1 MKRTLRLITSVLVM
15 SLYAVGVQA
24 QGQYYLFHSAT
35 DDTKGS
41 DNDKALVDATLYKSV
56 QDGKKWTSVGQ
67 NASSNFQ
74 VTSFTSDELESHKN
88 DNNINANSYYK
99 VPVKPMNYY
108 QLALQWKA
116 VSYSETQN
124 CNFISTDSWTETTT
138 WTETTIN
145 QYHSSDG
152 EANNCVR
159 FAIEG
164 EYDYYVVSVTTD
176 YSPTFPDAPST
187 DLTDDQKS
195 SATELTSPPASGNV
209 GSANVYVL
217 ATQYFYFKVPKYNYF
232 KKLKSWSN
240 PLETLPDGQTAT
252 NASWTVSELS
262 SHISENPGYYAVP
275 ADFQYYYVENNYK
288 WQQENYN
295 SGDQKQLIATYA
307 NESEMVAPTA
317 ADQYCTVGGSSYTKA
332 NGSWNSDVVETSWDA
347 TTGTLTIGTD
357 ETRTI
362 SEILTSENVSDN
374 SAVQKIVFADGSVWE
389 RQTNGGKLTATDNE
403 SEHAT
408 ALKNAGFMVSYYE
421 NDILTVGPGD
431 ETASALLSVVQTLS
445 AGEATKVVFAD
456 GSEWD
461 RTTSKLTVPAP
472 ASSNATAHKEAL
484 QAAGYTVDE
493 VETTT
498 NYPNV
503 TVTVDANGVVTI
515 TSQSEGALEAML
527 NSNDAEA
534 NAYKDM
540 INGAKGTGSKIVLSG
555 PFKAADLTALTNLNN
570 QTESVDMRNTTF
582 SNDADAKF
590 TYWDSNTL
598 KTVYMSNDPT
608 ITTIPE
614 AYFQN
619 MKNIENLYIGE
630 SVTTIPEYRFQSL
643 TSLKYVSI
651 PSSVVTI
658 GQYAFNNCTNL
669 TDIDWS
675 DNCHVKTIGKAAF
688 AYSGYK
694 GTNGTFTVP
703 NSVERIEENAFERCN
718 NITTLIFDTGS
729 NISYIGKSAF
739 AQDESVAGTL
749 SNVYVNVQPARQIT
763 CERGAFDKFHTCA
776 QTQVGTVTTRLHY
789 PSEYYDYY
797 VGNYKA
803 TLYDQNNDV
812 KNEDG
817 TWALDEHGQRI
828 HSYGLLTTQSMINE
842 AYAQATNGWQ
852 EFMSSG
858 IPVGEGS
865 LYRTYS
871 DDNAYL
877 VPNVGSL
884 QIFLVHNYDK
894 DQNQAECIQMIEG
907 DVIPVNTGIIV
918 HSNVAATIYLTRAT
932 DQTATPYNHEDYPD
946 NKYTKSGQQYN
957 NYLKPIN
964 GSMHIDNVEIVNG
977 TRTYRNYFFNNGT
990 TAALRPA
997 PDWNESYAVKG
1008 WGFFRA
1014 GTADYTVW
1022 NKAFLHLPA
1031 AMTVAS
1037 STIIDDSGNLP
1048 QDQLETTSP
1057 AKSFGLYIIGGPEH
1071 VVSFGSVGIATAIN
1085 KPVTEVNDGVY
1096 YTIQGVKVDKPT
1108 QNGIYIHNGKKVVVK

>member
-1 MKRTLRLITSVLVM
+1 MKRIVYLIACMLIPAIGAWAQTVTEMYDYENPPVLVGTYTLDGTTAIIEFTGNGNT
-15 SLYAVGVQA
+15 SNFNKAYDSDHPGITTLIVKGKVPSNLELGVNNA
-24 QGQYYLFHSAT
+24 YYGFKDCTRMDFSEASGNIPTQFHSNVKGVVLPSGKSFSEVTNGGNYIIIANSGDSEENAVEVCVKSGT
-35 DDTKGS
+35 DWANDPIVQDASHLKVYGS
-41 DNDKALVDATLYKSV
+41 DGTTYLE
-56 QDGKKWTSVGQ
+56 
-67 NASSNFQ
+67 
-74 VTSFTSDELESHKN
+74 SDE
-88 DNNINANSYYK
+88 
-99 VPVKPMNYY
+99 VT
-108 QLALQWKA
+108 ALQSTKWVNGSGSVVTVEDLTIHADTQDEVA
-116 VSYSETQN
+116 VLNTFLENKQIKNLTV
-124 CNFISTDSWTETTT
+124 
-138 WTETTIN
+138 
-145 QYHSSDG
+145 DG
-152 EANNCVR
+152 EL
-159 FAIEG
+159 
-164 EYDYYVVSVTTD
+164 
-176 YSPTFPDAPST
+176 T
-187 DLTDDQKS
+187 DLTMFDGVSVAKDVNF
-195 SATELTSPPASGNV
+195 SGI
-209 GSANVYVL
+209 
-217 ATQYFYFKVPKYNYF
+217 T
-232 KKLKSWSN
+232 
-240 PLETLPDGQTAT
+240 
-252 NASWTVSELS
+252 
-262 SHISENPGYYAVP
+262 
-275 ADFQYYYVENNYK
+275 
-288 WQQENYN
+288 
-295 SGDQKQLIATYA
+295 
-307 NESEMVAPTA
+307 
-317 ADQYCTVGGSSYTKA
+317 
-332 NGSWNSDVVETSWDA
+332 NSDLSTLKLPT
-347 TTGTLTIGTD
+347 TTGTISLPGGSYKDGVVTLASGYTDAQFANILAALSNSGLTVNSIVFPGGSTFNTSTKALEVSTADEDNNNLSTIATQLRTNYTIDSVHLEKYGTTWAD
-357 ETRTI
+357 NTMTL
-362 SEILTSENVSDN
+362 SSTN
-374 SAVQKIVFADGSVWE
+374 SAQESAQKTLLE
-389 RQTNGGKLTATDNE
+389 
-403 SEHAT
+403 
-408 ALKNAGFMVSYYE
+408 NAGF
-421 NDILTVGPGD
+421 TV
-431 ETASALLSVVQTLS
+431 TT
-445 AGEATKVVFAD
+445 TKV
-456 GSEWD
+456 
-461 RTTSKLTVPAP
+461 
-472 ASSNATAHKEAL
+472 
-484 QAAGYTVDE
+484 
-493 VETTT
+493 T
-498 NYPNV
+498 NYPDV
-503 TVTVDANGVVTI
+503 EVTVDANGVVTI
-515 TSQSEGALEAML
+515 TSYREGALEEML
-527 NSNDAEA
+527 NGSDDEA
-534 NAYKDM
+534 TTYKAIINADSAR
-540 INGAKGTGSKIVLSG
+540 GEGSQLVLNG
-555 PFKAADLTALTNLNN
+555 PFNAADLTALTNLNN

-675 DNCHVKTIGKAAF
+675 DNCNVKTIGKAAF

-828 HSYGLLTTQSMINE
+828 HSYGLLTTQYMINE

-1048 QDQLETTSP
+1048 QDQPETTSP